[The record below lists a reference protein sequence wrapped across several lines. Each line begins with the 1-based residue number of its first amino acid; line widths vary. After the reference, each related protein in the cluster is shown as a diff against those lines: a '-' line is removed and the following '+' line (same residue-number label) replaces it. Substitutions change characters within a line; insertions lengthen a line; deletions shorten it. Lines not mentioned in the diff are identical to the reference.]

1 MLAFLTR
8 RLVSFAVT
16 VWLASLAVFVVLD
29 VLPGDPAVLM
39 LGTEARPDTLAALRT
54 RLGLDRPAPERY
66 LRFAGGLLTGDLGIS
81 LTYDRPVAGLVADS
95 MAVTLPLALGA
106 LLLSTAFGLPLG
118 AWAAARQGSVGDRL
132 VMLFG
137 QLGIA
142 IPGFWLAILFIL
154 VFAVKLG
161 WLPAG
166 GFPGWPAGIGPAL
179 TALVLPALALAVPE
193 AAILARITR
202 TAVLDTLG
210 EDYVR
215 TARAKGV
222 EPGAVL
228 RRHVLPNAL
237 IPVVTVL
244 GLQFSFLIA
253 GAVIVENV
261 FHLPGLGRLVHQAI
275 GQRDLVVVRAVVVI
289 LAVTVVAVSFVVD
302 LAAAALDPRPRVE
315 P

>member
-16 VWLASLAVFVVLD
+16 VWLASLAVFIVLD

-106 LLLSTAFGLPLG
+106 LLLSTALGLPLG